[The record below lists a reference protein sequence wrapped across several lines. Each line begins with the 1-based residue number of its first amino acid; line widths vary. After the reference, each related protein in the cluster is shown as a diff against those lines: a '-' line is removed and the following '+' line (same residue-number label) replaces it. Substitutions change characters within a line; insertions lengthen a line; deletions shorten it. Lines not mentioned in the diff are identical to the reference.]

1 MVPRR
6 VWETNYSQHMGEEQR
21 KVRVAS
27 KHEQPAPALQI
38 FLHLEYSKHFHPSPR
53 AQLKTQ
59 SGVLFTILGHWILE
73 DIASFFFL
81 TDKKPNQ
88 EE

>member
-59 SGVLFTILGHWILE
+59 SGVLFTILGH
-73 DIASFFFL
+73 
-81 TDKKPNQ
+81 
-88 EE
+88 

>member
-6 VWETNYSQHMGEEQR
+6 VPETNYSQHVGKEQR
-21 KVRVAS
+21 KVKVAS
-27 KHEQPAPALQI
+27 KHEQPAPVLQI
-38 FLHLEYSKHFHPSPR
+38 FLHLECSEHFHPSPG

-73 DIASFFFL
+73 DIASFFF
-81 TDKKPNQ
+81 
-88 EE
+88 